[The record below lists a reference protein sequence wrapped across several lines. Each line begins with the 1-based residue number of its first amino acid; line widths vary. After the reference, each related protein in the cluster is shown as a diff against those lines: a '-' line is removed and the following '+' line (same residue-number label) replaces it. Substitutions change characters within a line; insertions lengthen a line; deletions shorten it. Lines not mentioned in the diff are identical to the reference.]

1 MAELLSMETLMALV
15 LPIIAAAG
23 LLHSRRQMMR

>member
-1 MAELLSMETLMALV
+1 MIEVMSMETIMMLA

>member
-1 MAELLSMETLMALV
+1 MAEFMSIETLMALV

>member
-1 MAELLSMETLMALV
+1 MAELMTIETLMALI
-15 LPIIAAAG
+15 LPLIVAAG

>member
-15 LPIIAAAG
+15 LPVIAAAG

>member
-15 LPIIAAAG
+15 LPIVVAAG

>member
-1 MAELLSMETLMALV
+1 MVELMSMETLMALV